1 MMSGTRQ
8 GIAPHLFW
16 AEYSGF
22 FGHLDLMFRVA
33 SQICDANTD
42 IFRVLECERGQAGAG
57 GV

>member
-1 MMSGTRQ
+1 MMTVGQ

-22 FGHLDLMFRVA
+22 FGHRDLTFRVA
-33 SQICDANTD
+33 SRICGVNAD
-42 IFRVLECERGQAGAG
+42 IFRVLERERGQAGAG